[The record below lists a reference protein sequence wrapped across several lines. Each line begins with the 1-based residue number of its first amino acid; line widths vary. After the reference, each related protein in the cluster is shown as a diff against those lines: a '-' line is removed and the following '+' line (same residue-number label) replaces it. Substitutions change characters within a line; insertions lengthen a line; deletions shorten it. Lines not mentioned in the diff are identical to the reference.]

1 MFLPSE
7 LFDGTRVWAG
17 ESPVFLSIIT
27 NDGVGQ
33 VIDVDEYQW
42 MKTYEHLMRVEST
55 WVLAPKSG
63 LGSPLTLVVHL
74 GEQPYY
80 TARTMGAIG
89 SGGSNSIKAYGIGKK
104 RLDGEVH
111 RLWYLPDGS
120 VTLGDDVDDLG
131 MREVYRL
138 GPA

>member
-1 MFLPSE
+1 MRLPE
-7 LFDGTRVWAG
+7 ALFNVDRYWAG
-17 ESPVFLSIIT
+17 ESPVFLSIVT
-27 NDGVGQ
+27 NDGQGQ
-33 VIDVDEYQW
+33 VIDVDEHQW

-63 LGSPLTLVVHL
+63 EGSPLTLVVHP

-89 SGGSNSIKAYGIGKK
+89 SAGSNTIKAYGIGKK
-104 RLDGEVH
+104 RLDGHVD